1 MKFRIRHLFALLI
14 AAGVLSSVGCKTND
28 DDDIVRPWN
37 GPKTWETGL
46 PAALTE
52 GR

>member
-1 MKFRIRHLFALLI
+1 MKFRIRHFFALLI
-14 AAGVLSSVGCKTND
+14 AVGALSSVGCKTND
-28 DDDIVRPWN
+28 ETDTALPWN

-46 PAALTE
+46 PASLTE